1 MKFDA
6 KLLKIWQIWC
16 IISIFFVFLHSQMKI
31 FTTAQIHELD
41 KYTIEHEPIASLNL
55 MERAARALTQAVV
68 EEWPATMPIV
78 IFAGPGNNGGDALAM
93 ARMLSEQNY
102 QVSVY
107 LFNISGQLSSD
118 CAANKQR
125 LQNTRGVRSFVE
137 VSTEFDPPV
146 LDSTMLVIDGL
157 FGSGL
162 NKPLAGGFASLV
174 KYINA
179 SQAKVVSIDVPS
191 GLMTED
197 NAYNVRANIIRAN
210 MTLTLQQPK
219 LSFFFSENQQ
229 FVGQLRILDIKLS
242 KEGIAKIEAP
252 FSMVEE
258 SDVRAC
264 LLDRSPFA
272 HKGQM
277 GTALLIAGSYGM
289 AGAAVLASRA
299 CMRSGAGK
307 VVVNTPRRNMPVL
320 QASVPEAIV
329 RSGNEETI
337 FAETVDTEDFQAVGI
352 GPGLGQSEQTAIA
365 LIAQLRRTQCPLV
378 VDADALNIL
387 ANHRAWLQQLPKG
400 IIMTPHP
407 KELDR
412 LEGHSADTYERLTKA
427 RNLAERLKGYVI
439 LKGHY
444 TAVCCPD
451 GHIMFNSTGNAG
463 MATAGS
469 GDVLTGILTGLLA
482 RGYKPQDA
490 CVVGVYLHGLAGDLA
505 AQELGEESLIA
516 SDIISH
522 LGQAFLKVRK

>member
-1 MKFDA
+1 
-6 KLLKIWQIWC
+6 
-16 IISIFFVFLHSQMKI
+16 MKI

-55 MERAARALTQAVV
+55 MERAARALTQAVTQ
-68 EEWPATMPIV
+68 EWPATMPIV

-93 ARMLSEQNY
+93 ARMLTEHNY

-107 LFNISGQLSSD
+107 LFNISGQLSAD

-125 LQNTRGVRSFVE
+125 LQNTRGLKNFIE
-137 VSTEFDPPV
+137 VSMEFDPPV
-146 LDSTMLVIDGL
+146 LDSNTLVIDGL

-174 KYINA
+174 KYINS

-197 NAYNVRANIIRAN
+197 NTYNVRANIIRATT
-210 MTLTLQQPK
+210 TLTLQQPK
-219 LSFFFSENQQ
+219 LSFLFPENQQ
-229 FVGQLRILDIKLS
+229 FVGQLRVLDIKLS
-242 KEGIAKIEAP
+242 KEGMDKIEAS
-252 FSMVEE
+252 FTIVEE
-258 SDVRAC
+258 SDVRER

-277 GTALLIAGSYGM
+277 GTSLLIAGSYGM
-289 AGAAVLASRA
+289 AGAAILASKA

-307 VVVNTPRRNMPVL
+307 VVVNTPRRNIPIL
-320 QASVPEAIV
+320 QVSVPEAIV
-329 RSGNEETI
+329 QPGSEETI
-337 FAETVDTEDFQAVGI
+337 YAETVDTEDYQAMGI

-365 LIAQLRRTQCPLV
+365 LIAQLRRTQCPIV
-378 VDADALNIL
+378 VDADAINIL
-387 ANHRAWLQQLPKG
+387 ANHRAWLQQLPKD

-412 LEGHSADTYERLTKA
+412 LEGHSADSYERLTKA

-444 TAVCCPD
+444 TAICCTD
-451 GHIMFNSTGNAG
+451 GHVMFNSTGNAG

-490 CVVGVYLHGLAGDLA
+490 CLVGVYLHGLAGDLA
-505 AQELGEESLIA
+505 ARELGEESLVA

-522 LGQAFLKVRK
+522 LGKAFCELRSSEE